1 MDNIISVKNVTYKYD
16 DGATNQEAALE
27 NVSIDGKRGS
37 FVTVIGHNGSGKSTL
52 AKHLNGL
59 FLPGEGAVIVDG
71 IYTTDEEQIWEI
83 RKIAGMVFQ
92 NPDNQMVAT
101 VVEEDV
107 AFALENIG
115 IPSEEIRQRVDNA
128 LETVGMTKFAK
139 TSPSHLSGGQ
149 KQRVSI
155 AGVLAMEPKV
165 IIFDEVTAMLDP
177 LGRKGIIDTALKLNK
192 ELGITIINITHYM
205 EEAINSDEIFV
216 MNDGKCVAN
225 GTPRE
230 LFKRVDFLKEL
241 GLTVPVATDIAYR
254 LNSKGLD
261 IPCNLLTMDEL
272 TEALCQLKQKI

>member
-16 DGATNQEAALE
+16 DGATSQEAALE
-27 NVSIDGKRGS
+27 DVSLDVKRGS

-59 FLPGEGAVIVDG
+59 FLPSEGFVVVDG

-115 IPSEEIRQRVDNA
+115 IPSEEIRKRVDNA

-149 KQRVSI
+149 
-155 AGVLAMEPKV
+155 
-165 IIFDEVTAMLDP
+165 
-177 LGRKGIIDTALKLNK
+177 
-192 ELGITIINITHYM
+192 
-205 EEAINSDEIFV
+205 
-216 MNDGKCVAN
+216 
-225 GTPRE
+225 
-230 LFKRVDFLKEL
+230 
-241 GLTVPVATDIAYR
+241 
-254 LNSKGLD
+254 
-261 IPCNLLTMDEL
+261 
-272 TEALCQLKQKI
+272 